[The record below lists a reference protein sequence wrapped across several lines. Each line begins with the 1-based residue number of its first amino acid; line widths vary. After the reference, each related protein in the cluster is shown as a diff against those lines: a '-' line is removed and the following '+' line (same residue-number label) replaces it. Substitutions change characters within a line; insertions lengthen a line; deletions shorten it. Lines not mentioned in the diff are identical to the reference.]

1 MLLDIGENME
11 ENIVLTKHMSEEG
24 GREATVK
31 KRPDGKYLVVFHDN
45 WDGVSFAKVYSH
57 LQLAED
63 QAEDWVL

>member
-1 MLLDIGENME
+1 ME
-11 ENIVLTKHMSEEG
+11 ENIVISSYKSEDG

-31 KRPDGKYLVVFHDN
+31 KRPDGKYSVAFHDS
-45 WDGVSFAKVYSH
+45 WDGVSFVKVYSH